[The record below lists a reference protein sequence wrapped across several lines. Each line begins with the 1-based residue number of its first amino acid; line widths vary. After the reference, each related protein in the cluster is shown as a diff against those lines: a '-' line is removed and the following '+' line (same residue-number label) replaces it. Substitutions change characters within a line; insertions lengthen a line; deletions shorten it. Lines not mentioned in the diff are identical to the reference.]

1 MVSEVDEK
9 KKNRQVRCAIS
20 ETSCFSFG
28 ASKASLRVAPLVL
41 LGSGMI
47 KLTKRQK
54 NENLPIC
61 DLNRRAPY
69 NLHKKTT
76 DQRSLSVGKDFF
88 WGAKV
93 HLFCQISKYFAR
105 NDVYSKIMCIFA
117 PSKVHLIVSTFILH
131 YKRN

>member
-61 DLNRRAPY
+61 DLNRKSPVQP
-69 NLHKKTT
+69 T
-76 DQRSLSVGKDFF
+76 
-88 WGAKV
+88 
-93 HLFCQISKYFAR
+93 
-105 NDVYSKIMCIFA
+105 
-117 PSKVHLIVSTFILH
+117 
-131 YKRN
+131 

>member
-20 ETSCFSFG
+20 ETNCFSFG

-61 DLNRRAPY
+61 DLNRKAPY

-88 WGAKV
+88 WV
-93 HLFCQISKYFAR
+93 QKY
-105 NDVYSKIMCIFA
+105 IFSVKF
-117 PSKVHLIVSTFILH
+117 PNILPEMMFIR
-131 YKRN
+131 K

>member
-54 NENLPIC
+54 
-61 DLNRRAPY
+61 
-69 NLHKKTT
+69 K
-76 DQRSLSVGKDFF
+76 
-88 WGAKV
+88 
-93 HLFCQISKYFAR
+93 
-105 NDVYSKIMCIFA
+105 
-117 PSKVHLIVSTFILH
+117 
-131 YKRN
+131 